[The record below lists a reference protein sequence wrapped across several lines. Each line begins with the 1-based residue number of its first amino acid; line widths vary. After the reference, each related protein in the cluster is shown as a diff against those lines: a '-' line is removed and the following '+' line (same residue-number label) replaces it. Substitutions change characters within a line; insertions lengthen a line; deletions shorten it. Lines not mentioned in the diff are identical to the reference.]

1 MSFWELVVIGV
12 VALIVLGPEKLP
24 GAIRSVTGFI
34 AGVRQFGQ
42 QMKAELADEIR
53 VHELHQKLKDAEEK
67 GLLGLSSE
75 EIAALAELK
84 QAADSVNNPYAAIT
98 ASHQQAPEQH
108 VAVQLAAPQTVATTN
123 APAAV
128 PPASAVPSHESHE
141 QNKHV

>member
-12 VALIVLGPEKLP
+12 VALLVLGPEKLP

-34 AGVRQFGQ
+34 AGVRQFGN

-67 GLLGLSSE
+67 GLLGLTSD

-84 QAADSVNNPYAAIT
+84 KAADSVNNPYAAVQSTEPEIPVT
-98 ASHQQAPEQH
+98 PQA
-108 VAVQLAAPQTVATTN
+108 L
-123 APAAV
+123 PAAV
-128 PPASAVPSHESHE
+128 QAPSAIASTTASPAVSTESHE

>member
-12 VALIVLGPEKLP
+12 VALLVLGPEKLP
-24 GAIRSVTGFI
+24 GAIRTVTGFI

-42 QMKAELADEIR
+42 QMKAELVDEIR

-67 GLLGLSSE
+67 GLLGLTAD

-84 QAADSVNNPYAAIT
+84 KAADSVNNPYAAIT
-98 ASHQQAPEQH
+98 ASHQE
-108 VAVQLAAPQTVATTN
+108 AVNVVQTAQPLALSNDTTN
-123 APAAV
+123 AAPTV
-128 PPASAVPSHESHE
+128 PPAVVSTESHE